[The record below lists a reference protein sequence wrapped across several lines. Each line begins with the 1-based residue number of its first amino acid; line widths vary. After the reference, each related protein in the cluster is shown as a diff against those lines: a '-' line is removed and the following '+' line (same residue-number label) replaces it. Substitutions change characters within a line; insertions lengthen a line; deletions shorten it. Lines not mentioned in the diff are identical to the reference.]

1 MSKTAARIAVLRAVN
16 VGGRKMPMAELR
28 DLVTGLGFSDV
39 QTLLQSGNLVFRGE
53 GEAEAIETRL
63 EAESEECFGFHAD
76 FLVRDLA
83 EWEAM
88 IAANPFRD
96 EARDEPARLGV
107 VALKAPAPADGL
119 AALRA
124 WIKGREY
131 VAAHGRAAYVFYP
144 DGMGESKLLLPVI
157 ERHLGSRGTV
167 RNWNTVLKLADL
179 ARA

>member
-1 MSKTAARIAVLRAVN
+1 MSRLAARIAVLRAVN

-28 DLVTGLGFSDV
+28 ELVTGLGFSDV

-53 GEAEAIETRL
+53 GEAEAIEARL
-63 EAESEECFGFHAD
+63 EAACEKHFGYQAD
-76 FLVRDLA
+76 FLVRDLT
-83 EWEAM
+83 EWDEM
-88 IAANPFRD
+88 IAANPFKD

-107 VALKAPAPADGL
+107 VILKAPVSKEGL
-119 AALRA
+119 AALTG

-131 VAAHGRAAYVFYP
+131 AAAHGRAAFVFYP

-167 RNWNTVLKLADL
+167 RNWNTVQKLADL
-179 ARA
+179 ARG